1 MPGNLSVRSFP
12 IQKNGCKCF
21 GWKAV
26 NFEYPEKFVTYHPE
40 TRAGSWIFPL
50 PGLVQFLFL
59 LMFPSL
65 FRFWSCISSCLD
77 PVLTPPLT
85 PFLVAFLFIIQS
97 MILVLIL
104 FLMLFLILSH
114 FLFLMSIQFPLLVQF
129 LSPFLFHS
137 RSMFQLYFLFLFH
150 SNFLSMVMAVIHRSI
165 GLGPFCLL
173 HCLLIMFNTGSL
185 WARESGILFN
195 KFPFQC
201 GAKSISG
208 WKLTYHGL
216 HKPWTPNLFKTMRLL
231 YHKGCLDF
239 ICCSFHT

>member
-1 MPGNLSVRSFP
+1 MSICYWTLVRSIGDNARLFICSVISDP
-12 IQKNGCKCF
+12 KPVSC
-21 GWKAV
+21 V
-26 NFEYPEKFVTYHPE
+26 
-40 TRAGSWIFPL
+40 L
-50 PGLVQFLFL
+50 LQFLFL
-59 LMFPSL
+59 LMFL
-65 FRFWSCISSCLD
+65 GLLRFWVLHLVLFGSSFDPSPDPVLSCISVHYPVDD
-77 PVLTPPLT
+77 PGTD
-85 PFLVAFLFIIQS
+85 LV
-97 MILVLIL
+97 L
-104 FLMLFLILSH
+104 FLMFFLILSH
-114 FLFLMSIQFPLLVQF
+114 FLFLMSIQFPLFVQF

-216 HKPWTPNLFKTMRLL
+216 HKPWTPNLLKTMRLL